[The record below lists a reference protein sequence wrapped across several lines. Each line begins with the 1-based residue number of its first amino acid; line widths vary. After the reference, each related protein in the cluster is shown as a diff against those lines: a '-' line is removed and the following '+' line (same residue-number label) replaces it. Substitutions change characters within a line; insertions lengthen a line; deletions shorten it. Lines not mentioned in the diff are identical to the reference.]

1 MTIRAEGSL
10 SAVDILSD
18 SGLINYFGK
27 AKNIDQ
33 ITLDPILLKKKNTR
47 VAIYGL
53 GSIRDERLYRT
64 MANGR
69 LKMNRPKDKENYFN
83 IMVFH
88 QNRSPHGRTNYIPEE
103 FLESFIDVVLWG
115 HEHECLIDP
124 QPNTA
129 KKFFVIQP
137 GSSVATS
144 LSLGESV
151 EKYVGLMTVSGKQF
165 KFEKIRL
172 QNVRPFVMSNIELN
186 KVPQIKQF
194 TTEEKIINY
203 LSTQA
208 SINIKYAVTKYK
220 EQLSENRYNVTNFLG
235 SDPKPLIRVKVE
247 YSGGFEPFFAHRF
260 GLSFVDIVA
269 NPRDILLFYKNRKT
283 KLLLENPKALTE
295 NADFAYNSD
304 GEKTVS
310 GNKVGKVVES
320 FIETA
325 DLSFLVD
332 LELNEAVRQFVDKG
346 DNAAFSV

>member
-1 MTIRAEGSL
+1 
-10 SAVDILSD
+10 
-18 SGLINYFGK
+18 
-27 AKNIDQ
+27 
-33 ITLDPILLKKKNTR
+33 
-47 VAIYGL
+47 
-53 GSIRDERLYRT
+53 
-64 MANGR
+64 
-69 LKMNRPKDKENYFN
+69 
-83 IMVFH
+83 
-88 QNRSPHGRTNYIPEE
+88 
-103 FLESFIDVVLWG
+103 
-115 HEHECLIDP
+115 
-124 QPNTA
+124 
-129 KKFFVIQP
+129 
-137 GSSVATS
+137 
-144 LSLGESV
+144 
-151 EKYVGLMTVSGKQF
+151 
-165 KFEKIRL
+165 
-172 QNVRPFVMSNIELN
+172 MSNIELS

-194 TTEEKIINY
+194 ATEDKIINY
-203 LSTQA
+203 LRSQA
-208 SINIKYAVTKYK
+208 DINIKYAATKYK

-304 GEKTVS
+304 EDKTVS